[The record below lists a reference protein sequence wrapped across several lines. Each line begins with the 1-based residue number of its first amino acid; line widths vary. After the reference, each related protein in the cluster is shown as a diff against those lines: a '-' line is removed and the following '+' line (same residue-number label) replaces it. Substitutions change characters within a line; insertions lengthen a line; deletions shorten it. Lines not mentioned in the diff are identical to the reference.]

1 MLDRFAQIPDREKAK
16 KLESVYHQRL
26 NERNSE
32 LELQR
37 NLNLN
42 YRYVRIWTEK
52 GMASVNFGWKESA
65 GTFTY
70 SVALQSV
77 KDNFSKKEA
86 RKVINRRYAD
96 SEIQQFTFK
105 SENTIRDIGPL
116 LTFHYNNTKEIA
128 GVVNVPK
135 YLKKINIELG
145 W

>member
-52 GMASVNFGWKESA
+52 GKASVSFGWKNF
-65 GTFTY
+65 GNIVTY
-70 SVALQSV
+70 AVALQSC
-77 KDNFSKKEA
+77 KDNFSRRMARKIINKRFEKKE
-86 RKVINRRYAD
+86 V
-96 SEIQQFTFK
+96 QTFLFQTESLIK
-105 SENTIRDIGPL
+105 DMGAILAT
-116 LTFHYNNTKEIA
+116 HYNSTREIA
-128 GVVNVPK
+128 GVTSVPK